1 MMLKVRKSD
10 MFNPI
15 LDSGLIHDIL
25 VALGLVT
32 DFEITDTYTF
42 LYAVLVI
49 LIAIIFIVAF
59 VRILFRAFSS
69 IFKGVGL

>member
-1 MMLKVRKSD
+1 ML
-10 MFNPI
+10 NPI
-15 LDSGLIHDIL
+15 LDNGLIHDIL
-25 VALGLVT
+25 VALGLAT

-42 LYAVLVI
+42 LYAI
-49 LIAIIFIVAF
+49 LIILVAVIFIVAF